1 MPLRSKGGLLGGGRS
16 SPSPLR
22 AVTRVPVDTG
32 GLGRL
37 DHGGEAVHRIQF
49 SRVGLVFRQE
59 EPSLL
64 CVAPPESWNSVGIL
78 FVPCFRF
85 GVRKTQNR
93 FSRFSHAVQVKFRH
107 FCAFCFQS
115 FAFIRCVRRLALRWV
130 PFVLWLRKGP
140 AGLWIGTTVLN
151 GEEVDGGGVAT
162 RCCLEREQE
171 AVRIIVF
178 LLFHHN
184 REMSANTHTHLQ
196 LAAA

>member
-1 MPLRSKGGLLGGGRS
+1 MRAAVLKGRASASGGGRS

-37 DHGGEAVHRIQF
+37 DHGGEAVHRFQF

-93 FSRFSHAVQVKFRH
+93 FSRFSPCRAGEVPSLL
-107 FCAFCFQS
+107 CILLQS
-115 FAFIRCVRRLALRWV
+115 FAFIRCVCRLALRWV

-140 AGLWIGTTVLN
+140 VDLWIGTRVLN

-162 RCCLEREQE
+162 RCCLERE
-171 AVRIIVF
+171 
-178 LLFHHN
+178 
-184 REMSANTHTHLQ
+184 
-196 LAAA
+196 